1 MKKSVLLKQQR
12 FALEQKQQAL
22 LDSAKAENRDF
33 TAEENSEFDSRMEEI
48 RGLDGEIKRAED
60 AEEIEVR
67 SARANANPVVPGVGN
82 GEERELNDLKKRYS
96 IHKTV
101 NALRNGTSLDG
112 VEAELDQQYRSVAR
126 ESGVAISGFAL
137 PMMNRADGQT
147 VTQDS
152 GGYGGNLVSTE
163 VQSPIELLRPKL
175 MLETLGAQYLTG
187 LVGNLKFPK
196 NNGGVVASWE
206 GEVDT
211 VSNTKN
217 AIGSFDFTP
226 KRLAS
231 SVLISLQNLMQ
242 TNNAIEIMT
251 IEDINRAIAQALENA
266 AINGTGTGQPKG
278 ILNYSGIGSVV
289 GGTNGLAP
297 TWDHIVALESAI
309 ANANADGSTMAYLIN
324 SKTRGKLKTTPK
336 ISGQPMYIM
345 GETNMINGYASGV
358 SNLVPSNLTKGTSSG
373 VCSAGIF
380 GDFSQL
386 LIGTW
391 AFLDLSIDNVSQK
404 KNGYVELTVNS
415 FNDVAVRHEES
426 FAAVKDWLTV

>member
-12 FALEQKQQAL
+12 FALEQKQQAM
-22 LDSAKAENRDF
+22 LDAAKTENRDF
-33 TAEENSEFDSRMEEI
+33 TADENSEFDARMNEI
-48 RGLDGEIKRAED
+48 RALDGEIKRAED
-60 AEEIEVR
+60 AEEIETR
-67 SARANANPVVPGVGN
+67 TALANGKPVDTGLGG
-82 GEERELNDLKKRYS
+82 GEQRELDNLKKRYS

-101 NALRNGTSLDG
+101 NALRSGNSLDG
-112 VEAELDQQYRSVAR
+112 VEAELDQQYRDVAKQ
-126 ESGVAISGFAL
+126 SGVAISGFAL
-137 PMMNRADGQT
+137 PMIGRAAGQT

-152 GGYGGNLVSTE
+152 GGFGGNLVSTE
-163 VQSPIELLRPKL
+163 VQNPIELLRPKL

-196 NNGGVVASWE
+196 NNGGVTATWE
-206 GEVDT
+206 GEVDA
-211 VSNTKN
+211 VGNTKN

-231 SVLISLQNLMQ
+231 SVLISLQNLIQ

-251 IEDINRAIAQALENA
+251 IQDINRAIAQALENA

-289 GGTNGLAP
+289 GGTNGAAP
-297 TWDHIVALESAI
+297 TWAHVVGLETAV
-309 ANANADGSTMAYLIN
+309 ANANADGMTMAYLIN
-324 SKTRGKLKTTPK
+324 SKTRGKLKTTEK
-336 ISGQPMYIM
+336 VSGQPTYIM
-345 GETNMINGYASGV
+345 GSDGLVNGYNVGV
-358 SNLVPSNLTKGTSSG
+358 TNLVPSNLTKGTASG
-373 VCSAGIF
+373 VASAGIF

-426 FAAVKDWLTV
+426 FAAIKDWLTA